1 MNWIERAWLVAL
13 AVFVVFVLLQM
24 AACTPGLKAEQ
35 TNKQESDQS
44 CELTC
49 FFSRIK
55 PEDDYGFPAWQ
66 E

>member
-1 MNWIERAWLVAL
+1 MIVKKFKAETFADAVRQAEVFRL
-13 AVFVVFVLLQM
+13 AN
-24 AACTPGLKAEQ
+24 GLKAEQ

-55 PEDDYGFPAWQ
+55 PETENYGFPAWQ

>member
-1 MNWIERAWLVAL
+1 MIVKRFKAASFEDAVRQAEVFRL
-13 AVFVVFVLLQM
+13 AN
-24 AACTPGLKAEQ
+24 GLKAEQ